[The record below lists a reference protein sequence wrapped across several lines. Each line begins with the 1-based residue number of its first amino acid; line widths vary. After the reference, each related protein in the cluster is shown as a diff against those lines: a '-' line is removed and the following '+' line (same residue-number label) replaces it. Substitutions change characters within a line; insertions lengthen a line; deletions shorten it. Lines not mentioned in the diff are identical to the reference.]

1 MSTTST
7 PDPGTKQPADPRFNL
22 GLIYDITQV
31 LEKHGYRPPAAG
43 PDGDESAK
51 NRAHGLLLAN
61 LSRMVR
67 EFEGLSDEP

>member
-1 MSTTST
+1 MTTTSK
-7 PDPGTKQPADPRFNL
+7 PGPLAPPTDPRFNL
-22 GLIYDITQV
+22 GLVYDITQV
-31 LEKHGYRPPAAG
+31 LERHGYRAPAAG

-67 EFEGLSDEP
+67 EFEGITDEP

>member
-1 MSTTST
+1 MSTTSK
-7 PDPGTKQPADPRFNL
+7 PDPLAEQHTDPRFNL
-22 GLIYDITQV
+22 GFVYDITQV
-31 LEKHGYRPPAAG
+31 LEKHGYRTPEPG
-43 PDGDESAK
+43 PDGDETAK